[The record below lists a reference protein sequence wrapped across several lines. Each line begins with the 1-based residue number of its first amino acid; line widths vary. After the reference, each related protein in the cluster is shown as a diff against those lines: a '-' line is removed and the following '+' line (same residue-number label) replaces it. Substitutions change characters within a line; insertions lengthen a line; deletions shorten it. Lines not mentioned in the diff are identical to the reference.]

1 MYTKTT
7 VSSEHVWI
15 YIHPKGKRMRN
26 GTGITIYLLYKH
38 HFAETI
44 QKLYWQNKFGDIVEA
59 PVLYIEEWNNIHT
72 RTPLYKLIHNSK
84 KQLFRNNSMK
94 KEAAVGVSTN

>member
-38 HFAETI
+38 HFAKAI
-44 QKLYWQNKFGDIVEA
+44 QKPHWQNKFEDVVKVPFFELRHCISLFIMA
-59 PVLYIEEWNNIHT
+59 KNNYFVTTQH
-72 RTPLYKLIHNSK
+72 
-84 KQLFRNNSMK
+84 Q
-94 KEAAVGVSTN
+94 

>member
-1 MYTKTT
+1 MYTTTT

-59 PVLYIEEWNNIHT
+59 PVLYIE
-72 RTPLYKLIHNSK
+72 

-94 KEAAVGVSTN
+94 KEATVGVSTN

>member
-1 MYTKTT
+1 MCILQQL
-7 VSSEHVWI
+7 SLLNMCGFISI
-15 YIHPKGKRMRN
+15 QRGKRMRN

-59 PVLYIEEWNNIHT
+59 PVLYIDEWNNKT
-72 RTPLYKLIHNSK
+72 T
-84 KQLFRNNSMK
+84 QF
-94 KEAAVGVSTN
+94 E

>member
-1 MYTKTT
+1 
-7 VSSEHVWI
+7 
-15 YIHPKGKRMRN
+15 MRN

-59 PVLYIEEWNNIHT
+59 PVLYIEEWNNIT
-72 RTPLYKLIHNSK
+72 VRPCIS
-84 KQLFRNNSMK
+84 LFIMAKNNYF
-94 KEAAVGVSTN
+94 VTTQ

>member
-1 MYTKTT
+1 
-7 VSSEHVWI
+7 
-15 YIHPKGKRMRN
+15 MRN

-59 PVLYIEEWNNIHT
+59 PVLYIEEWNNIS
-72 RTPLYKLIHNSK
+72 RYAP
-84 KQLFRNNSMK
+84 
-94 KEAAVGVSTN
+94 V

>member
-1 MYTKTT
+1 MYTTTT

-38 HFAETI
+38 NFAETI

-72 RTPLYKLIHNSK
+72 LLSFVIRPCISLFIMAKNNYFVTP
-84 KQLFRNNSMK
+84 Q
-94 KEAAVGVSTN
+94 

>member
-1 MYTKTT
+1 MYTTTT

-44 QKLYWQNKFGDIVEA
+44 QKLYWQNQFGDIVEA
-59 PVLYIEEWNNIHT
+59 PVLYIEEWNNIHS
-72 RTPLYKLIHNSK
+72 TPLYKPIHNGK

-94 KEAAVGVSTN
+94 KEATVGVSTN

>member
-1 MYTKTT
+1 MYTTTT

-38 HFAETI
+38 HFAKAI
-44 QKLYWQNKFGDIVEA
+44 QKPHRQNKFEDIVKASFFE
-59 PVLYIEEWNNIHT
+59 L
-72 RTPLYKLIHNSK
+72 
-84 KQLFRNNSMK
+84 
-94 KEAAVGVSTN
+94 

>member
-38 HFAETI
+38 HFAKAI
-44 QKLYWQNKFGDIVEA
+44 QKPHWQNKFEDVVKVPFFELRQCIS
-59 PVLYIEEWNNIHT
+59 LFIIEKNNYFVTTQH
-72 RTPLYKLIHNSK
+72 
-84 KQLFRNNSMK
+84 Q
-94 KEAAVGVSTN
+94 